1 MLNKKKKKK
10 EPYDR
15 VRPILEYLT
24 FADSYTKRIREIL
37 KNNNLWITKDDV
49 SYGPHTL
56 LKLAYLKYYFDIAL
70 EIAKNYFKNYV
81 FIDTFAGS
89 GLVSIKDTEYV
100 SLGSSLLALIFKSR
114 SGTSFSK
121 IIGVEIEENKFSLLY
136 RRLNLIKEELNLATD
151 IKLIKGDINE
161 KIDDIANEIN
171 QGDFGILFVDPEG
184 IQISLGDLSKILS
197 RSKSIDV
204 ILNQSQVVYR
214 LLGKAQNGDS
224 ASLKRLEQYLPTLS
238 NVQDPEKARDI
249 LFTQFGKPIEA
260 TAEIR
265 DVNNKLKYEL
275 VLRVR
280 STKSGAPWVK
290 GMVEFANNITTKYNG
305 KIVLDILDQIHGK
318 GGRIDDFFKPS

>member
-1 MLNKKKKKK
+1 MSNKKKKKK

-15 VRPILEYLT
+15 IRPILEYLT

-37 KNNNLWITKDDV
+37 KNNNLWITNDDV

-70 EIAKNYFKNYV
+70 EIAKNYFENYV

-121 IIGVEIEENKFSLLY
+121 IIGVEIHENKFSLLY
-136 RRLNLIKEELNLATD
+136 QRLNLIKKELNLVTD
-151 IKLIKGDINE
+151 IKLIKGDINK

-171 QGDFGILFVDPEG
+171 QGDYGILFIDPEG
-184 IQISLGDLSKILS
+184 IEISLGDLSKILS
-197 RSKSIDV
+197 GSKSIDV
-204 ILNQSQVVYR
+204 ILNQSEGVYR
-214 LLGKAQNGDS
+214 VLGKAQNGDS
-224 ASLKRLEQYLPTLS
+224 VSLKKLEQYLPTLS
-238 NVQDPEKARDI
+238 NVQDPEKARDNI

-265 DVNNKLKYEL
+265 DVNNSPKYEL

-280 STKSGAPWVK
+280 STKSGTPWVK
-290 GMVEFANNITTKYNG
+290 GMVEFANNITKYNG

-318 GGRIDDFFKPS
+318 GGRIDDFFKP

>member
-1 MLNKKKKKK
+1 M
-10 EPYDR
+10 
-15 VRPILEYLT
+15 
-24 FADSYTKRIREIL
+24 EI
-37 KNNNLWITKDDV
+37 D
-49 SYGPHTL
+49 
-56 LKLAYLKYYFDIAL
+56 
-70 EIAKNYFKNYV
+70 
-81 FIDTFAGS
+81 
-89 GLVSIKDTEYV
+89 
-100 SLGSSLLALIFKSR
+100 
-114 SGTSFSK
+114 
-121 IIGVEIEENKFSLLY
+121 ENKFSLLY

-238 NVQDPEKARDI
+238 SVQDPEKARNN

>member
-15 VRPILEYLT
+15 IRPILEYLT

-37 KNNNLWITKDDV
+37 KNNNLWITNDDV

-70 EIAKNYFKNYV
+70 EIAKRHFENYV
-81 FIDTFAGS
+81 FIDTLAGS

-121 IIGVEIEENKFSLLY
+121 IIGVEIKENKFSLLY
-136 RRLNLIKEELNLATD
+136 RRLNLIKKELNLATD

-171 QGDFGILFVDPEG
+171 QRDYGILFVDPEG
-184 IQISLGDLSKILS
+184 IEISLGDLSKILS

-204 ILNQSQVVYR
+204 ILNQSEGVYR

-224 ASLKRLEQYLPTLS
+224 VSLKSLEQYLPTLS
-238 NVQDPEKARDI
+238 NVQDLEKARNK

-265 DVNNKLKYEL
+265 DVNNSPKYEL

-280 STKSGAPWVK
+280 YTKSGAPWVK

-305 KIVLDILDQIHGK
+305 KIVLNILDQIHGK
-318 GGRIDDFFKPS
+318 GGRIDDFFKP

>member
-1 MLNKKKKKK
+1 M
-10 EPYDR
+10 
-15 VRPILEYLT
+15 
-24 FADSYTKRIREIL
+24 
-37 KNNNLWITKDDV
+37 
-49 SYGPHTL
+49 
-56 LKLAYLKYYFDIAL
+56 
-70 EIAKNYFKNYV
+70 
-81 FIDTFAGS
+81 
-89 GLVSIKDTEYV
+89 
-100 SLGSSLLALIFKSR
+100 
-114 SGTSFSK
+114 FS
-121 IIGVEIEENKFSLLY
+121 
-136 RRLNLIKEELNLATD
+136 
-151 IKLIKGDINE
+151 
-161 KIDDIANEIN
+161 
-171 QGDFGILFVDPEG
+171 VDPEG

-204 ILNQSQVVYR
+204 ILNQSQAVYR

-224 ASLKRLEQYLPTLS
+224 VSLKRLEQYLPTLS

-265 DVNNKLKYEL
+265 DVNNSPKYEL

-280 STKSGAPWVK
+280 YTKSGAPWVK